1 MELYLHRGLR
11 FPGVFTKEIFLHFL
25 GKRFYGKP
33 IQWDIRE
40 FTYTLL
46 KDSKNKEHLP
56 YPAMFWACSKC
67 SKRSDTGMHHMCIG
81 VPCFLLSF
89 VKCIFYL
96 LPCTGPVLSV
106 QMSECI
112 TCVLGCLAFY
122 YL

>member
-25 GKRFYGKP
+25 GKCFYGQP

-67 SKRSDTGMHHMCIG
+67 SDTGMHRMCIG
-81 VPCFLLSF
+81 MPYFLLS
-89 VKCIFYL
+89 
-96 LPCTGPVLSV
+96 
-106 QMSECI
+106 
-112 TCVLGCLAFY
+112 LG
-122 YL
+122 